1 MVRTFSESSN
11 SRARS
16 VNFIEQA
23 NRRNITEL
31 PGCTVTAYAA
41 SLFQRVRLQDGIN
54 FQRLF
59 MSLDYKKNR
68 EQIFSSGEASG
79 ASGSFF
85 FFSHDRRFIVK
96 TMSESELKFMEKL
109 IPSYYLHLKEYPQSL
124 LARVYGIYTLNMEGL
139 KDIHIILM
147 GNTLRWQNRAD
158 ISKIYDL
165 KGSTF

>member
-1 MVRTFSESSN
+1 LRTESLEDNGYFPMPSGDDAMVRTFSESSN

-96 TMSESELKFMEKL
+96 TMS
-109 IPSYYLHLKEYPQSL
+109 
-124 LARVYGIYTLNMEGL
+124 
-139 KDIHIILM
+139 
-147 GNTLRWQNRAD
+147 
-158 ISKIYDL
+158 
-165 KGSTF
+165 